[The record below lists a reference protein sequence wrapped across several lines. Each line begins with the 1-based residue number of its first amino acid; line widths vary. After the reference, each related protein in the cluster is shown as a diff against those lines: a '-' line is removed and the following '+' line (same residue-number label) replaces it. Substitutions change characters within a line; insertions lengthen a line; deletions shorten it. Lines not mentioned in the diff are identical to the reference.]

1 MADSSDGYF
10 SEDDFS
16 DDYSDY
22 DDDIPELEP
31 VKVLSDFEVFELE
44 WNTFYTI
51 DMLTGKIC
59 FLSTIQLYLL
69 KLY

>member
-31 VKVLSDFEVFELE
+31 VEVLSDFEVFELE
-44 WNTFYTI
+44 WNTPYK
-51 DMLTGKIC
+51 KIN
-59 FLSTIQLYLL
+59 
-69 KLY
+69 